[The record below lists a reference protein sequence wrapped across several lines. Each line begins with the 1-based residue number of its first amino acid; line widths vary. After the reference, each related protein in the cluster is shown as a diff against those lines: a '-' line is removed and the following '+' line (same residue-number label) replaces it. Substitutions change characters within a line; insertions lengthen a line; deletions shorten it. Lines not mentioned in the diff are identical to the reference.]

1 MNRFLI
7 ILSLFF
13 GVLGVVLTILP
24 FGTLALI
31 PIALAFIFALITVFR
46 QREKLL
52 PKLVLL
58 IVFANFLTVIGKE
71 VFIKDVVEV
80 DEQFETIKQQSEQEA
95 QKDLEGLE

>member
-7 ILSLFF
+7 ILSLVF
-13 GVLGVVLTILP
+13 GVLGVVLTLLP

-80 DEQFETIKQQSEQEA
+80 DEQFETIKQESEQEA

>member
-7 ILSLFF
+7 ILSLVF

>member
-7 ILSLFF
+7 ILSLVF

-46 QREKLL
+46 QREKLF
-52 PKLVLL
+52 PKLVLV

-80 DEQFETIKQQSEQEA
+80 DEQFETIKQQSEQDA

>member
-7 ILSLFF
+7 ILSLVF

-46 QREKLL
+46 QREKLF

-58 IVFANFLTVIGKE
+58 FVFANFLTVIGKE
-71 VFIKDVVEV
+71 VFVKDVVEV

>member
-7 ILSLFF
+7 ILFLVF

-31 PIALAFIFALITVFR
+31 PIALAFLFALITVFR

>member
-7 ILSLFF
+7 ILSLVF
-13 GVLGVVLTILP
+13 GVLGVVLTLLP